1 MLLKTLFKRRK
12 GWFNFT
18 EKYDEANV
26 VWTQIK
32 INSIFTNQKNQKSI
46 YSNYLQLCP
55 EERDEKDLTHAQKL
69 NLKIL
74 DLH

>member
-32 INSIFTNQKNQKSI
+32 INTIFTNQKNQKSI
-46 YSNYLQLCP
+46 YSNYL
-55 EERDEKDLTHAQKL
+55 
-69 NLKIL
+69 
-74 DLH
+74 